1 MNAGFVS
8 KKREEQLWEVQRIIT
23 QLKVSYANHS
33 AIVSFVCVLRHDLY
47 GRYEV
52 GVDDDRS
59 SYYYIH
65 VFTEMPLFFFSFPS
79 TVFVSPQRKLR
90 SFERKQD
97 SMQKSMD
104 DAIGEGDTSL
114 TYDAHLTKT
123 KSICSDDE
131 SLKTMTMMSTESN
144 TETKTTPQATPEVAA
159 TTISVQL
166 DQKLREQFLSAQTS
180 HDDESNGCDRITV
193 NEDGLLALPESH
205 PDYLNLLRLQLENM
219 ELNQWKLQLQRRIQ
233 SERAEVVRLKTM
245 LNNQTNANV
254 KLVAATQS
262 SIDHDTDEVIPDD
275 GSYERIITHYVREN
289 TLLEQKKQILAK
301 EIFDENREL
310 IQLQV
315 ELAVRKYQI

>member
-1 MNAGFVS
+1 
-8 KKREEQLWEVQRIIT
+8 
-23 QLKVSYANHS
+23 
-33 AIVSFVCVLRHDLY
+33 
-47 GRYEV
+47 
-52 GVDDDRS
+52 
-59 SYYYIH
+59 
-65 VFTEMPLFFFSFPS
+65 
-79 TVFVSPQRKLR
+79 
-90 SFERKQD
+90 
-97 SMQKSMD
+97 MQKSMD
-104 DAIGEGDTSL
+104 DAIGDGDTSL

-131 SLKTMTMMSTESN
+131 SLKTMTMISTESN
-144 TETKTTPQATPEVAA
+144 TDTKTTPQATPEVMAA
-159 TTISVQL
+159 TVAAAINNVIGAQL
-166 DQKLREQFLSAQTS
+166 DETLRERFLSAQTS
-180 HDDESNGCDRITV
+180 YDDESNASDRITI

-245 LNNQTNANV
+245 LNNQTNAT
-254 KLVAATQS
+254 KLATTKANS
-262 SIDHDTDEVIPDD
+262 DHDDSDEVIPDD
-275 GSYERIITHYVREN
+275 GSYERIITQYVREN

>member
-1 MNAGFVS
+1 
-8 KKREEQLWEVQRIIT
+8 
-23 QLKVSYANHS
+23 
-33 AIVSFVCVLRHDLY
+33 
-47 GRYEV
+47 
-52 GVDDDRS
+52 
-59 SYYYIH
+59 
-65 VFTEMPLFFFSFPS
+65 
-79 TVFVSPQRKLR
+79 
-90 SFERKQD
+90 
-97 SMQKSMD
+97 MQKSMD
-104 DAIGEGDTSL
+104 EAIEGDTSL

-144 TETKTTPQATPEVAA
+144 TETKTTPQATPEVA
-159 TTISVQL
+159 TIGIQL
-166 DQKLREQFLSAQTS
+166 DQKLRERFSSAQTS
-180 HDDESNGCDRITV
+180 HDDESIAAIDRITV

-205 PDYLNLLRLQLENM
+205 PEYLNLLRLQLENM

-245 LNNQTNANV
+245 LNNQTNAV
-254 KLVAATQS
+254 KVATTQACN
-262 SIDHDTDEVIPDD
+262 DHDADDAIPDD